1 MSHKQQDLSQLP
13 PLYERVTSATETPEE
28 LQHRL
33 KLEGVKTYASISGIA
48 AIFVILVLIL
58 FFHGN
63 AELVKASA
71 AILNTLAGGLIG
83 YLVKR

>member
-33 KLEGVKTYASISGIA
+33 KLESIKTYASIAGTA
-48 AIFVILVLIL
+48 AIFLTLVLIL
-58 FFHGN
+58 FFHSN
-63 AELVKASA
+63 AELALTSS